1 MTYICFIESRNS
13 STPHM
18 EPLMAEDLTEALS
31 EAYRLM
37 GQHTT
42 PLAAHVFKED
52 QLIQTVFQDEPAA

>member
-1 MTYICFIESRNS
+1 
-13 STPHM
+13 M